1 MRRRWR
7 LAAETLHVLPVR
19 VYYEDTDAAGIVYYA
34 NYLKFAERART
45 EMLRGAGLDHPQL
58 WAGDGIGFVVRQC
71 LIDYLA
77 PARLDD
83 RLLVH
88 TGIESVAGASLAMAQ
103 VVRRD
108 GADLARMRVRLA
120 CVDRDGRAARLP
132 PRVRAAFSDR
142 ETTGS
147 KA

>member
-1 MRRRWR
+1 M
-7 LAAETLHVLPVR
+7 APSEPLHVLSVR

-58 WAGDGIGFVVRQC
+58 WAGEGIGFVVRQC

-83 RLLVH
+83 RLVVQ
-88 TGIESVAGASLAMAQ
+88 TWIEAVAGASLAMAQ
-103 VVRRD
+103 RVRREGAD
-108 GADLARMRVRLA
+108 ADLARMRLKLA
-120 CVDRDGRAARLP
+120 CVGRDGRTVRLP
-132 PRVRAAFSDR
+132 PRVRTALEDR
-142 ETTGS
+142 GVIGL

>member
-1 MRRRWR
+1 MTPS
-7 LAAETLHVLPVR
+7 EPLHVLSVR

-58 WAGDGIGFVVRQC
+58 WAGEGIGFVVRQC

-83 RLLVH
+83 RLVVQ
-88 TGIESVAGASLAMAQ
+88 TWIEAVAGASLAMAQ
-103 VVRRD
+103 RVRREGAD
-108 GADLARMRVRLA
+108 ADLARMRLKLA
-120 CVDRDGRAARLP
+120 CVGRDGRTVRLP
-132 PRVRAAFSDR
+132 PRVRTALEDR
-142 ETTGS
+142 GVIGL